1 MYEIYNPIKT
11 WAEDDR
17 PREKL
22 LSKCKGTLSDAEL
35 IAILIG
41 SGTRKKSALELA
53 KEILLA
59 SNNDLSEFSKNTS
72 MSLCAFNGIGA
83 AKAVTILAALEL
95 GRRRNEFVIKDKMRL
110 VSPELVYTYL
120 KSIYQDLSHEE
131 FHILLLTK
139 NNHLIKSSQISK
151 GGMSNTVV
159 DSRIIFKEAIENKA
173 SGIILTH
180 NHPSNTLRP
189 SKQDEAITKRLVQ
202 AGELL
207 SIPILDHI
215 IYTENG
221 FFSFAYEGIL

>member
-1 MYEIYNPIKT
+1 MYEINNPIKT

-22 LSKCKGTLSDAEL
+22 MSKGKGTLSDAEL

-59 SNNDLSEFSKNTS
+59 SNNDLSEFSKSTLV
-72 MSLCAFNGIGA
+72 SLCEFNGIGA

-110 VSPELVYTYL
+110 VSPQLVYTYL
-120 KSIYQDLSHEE
+120 KSIYQDLIHEE

-180 NHPSNTLRP
+180 NHPSNTMRP
-189 SKQDEAITKRLVQ
+189 SRQDEEITKRLVE

-207 SIPILDHI
+207 NIPILDHI
-215 IYTENG
+215 IYTESG
-221 FFSFAYEGIL
+221 FFSFANEGIL